1 MFRHEITAQR
11 KVMSITLVFKIQK
24 QPPKVLRLSV
34 GLSGCRKKKIRLDAP
49 SGSTNPSTDPPGFVF
64 VCVVVACLY
73 HGGYG
78 YVDLL
83 TSGQRETKIKTA
95 RKHRA
100 GLRKTIPSAISQAC
114 APRDGC

>member
-1 MFRHEITAQR
+1 
-11 KVMSITLVFKIQK
+11 MSITLVFKIQK

-34 GLSGCRKKKIRLDAP
+34 GLSGCRKKKSDSTRHRGQRIRPPTLRGLFSSVLLLLLLD
-49 SGSTNPSTDPPGFVF
+49 
-64 VCVVVACLY
+64 VCMNASAS
-73 HGGYG
+73 GYG